1 MNYRSRILALAVLGL
16 GAAVSLRADGAA
28 ATPPPATSPAAPAEV
43 PAEKSPLLLDLE
55 TLVGGITEKLK
66 AAEGAL
72 TPAQLA
78 AEMAQF
84 EAIIA
89 KHPEAA
95 ADEKAG
101 VLWTKALLFLQVF
114 DDFEAGEAIV
124 RRFKTEYPTTE
135 FATKSD
141 EILGQIAQER
151 ILSSL
156 RKAIAAKEFD
166 QAVAIVNRIKT
177 ELPGSEL
184 AKKTDELLV
193 AIERQRKGDSA
204 SSALAIGAPFPGI
217 EGKAVGGAAV
227 STAALKGKVVLVDFW
242 ATWCPPCR
250 EEIPNVLAA
259 YEKFHAKGF
268 EVIAVSLD
276 REEAELK
283 KFVEEK
289 KMPWPQIFEGA
300 DALAEKFGVESIPT
314 TYLIGADG
322 TIAAV
327 NLRGDALAKKLEQLL
342 GGK

>member
-1 MNYRSRILALAVLGL
+1 MKLHSRFLALAVVGL
-16 GAAVSLRADGAA
+16 GATLHVRAEDEA
-28 ATPPPATSPAAPAEV
+28 ATPPPPPPAPAMA
-43 PAEKSPLLLDLE
+43 PAVKTPIISDLE
-55 TLVGGITEKLK
+55 QLVGGIVAKLK
-66 AAEGAL
+66 AAKGNL

-78 AEMAQF
+78 DELAQF

-89 KHPEAA
+89 KHPEAKPE
-95 ADEKAG
+95 EKAG
-101 VLWTKALLFLQVF
+101 VLWAKALLCLQVF
-114 DDFEAGEAIV
+114 EDFEQGESIV

-135 FATKSD
+135 FATKAD
-141 EILGQIAQER
+141 EILGSIAQDRRLQE
-151 ILSSL
+151 L
-156 RKAIAAKEFD
+156 RK
-166 QAVAIVNRIKT
+166 
-177 ELPGSEL
+177 S
-184 AKKTDELLV
+184 LV
-193 AIERQRKGDSA
+193 EG
-204 SSALAIGAPFPGI
+204 GTFPGI
-217 EGKAVGGAAV
+217 EGKALDGSAV